1 MRDNHARNAKIIQFI
16 LRVNQWAFWY
26 FVYPDTL
33 GYLGFNIKVVKRAGV
48 AVKRL
53 VKREKT
59 VMKSPAQ
66 KKGGAVCFVETLQR
80 ETVNNEMQKF
90 KMSIT
95 GSYSNDATLRQ
106 IFEGVRIDKVQ
117 KGSLINSKNEWN
129 YFRVA
134 RAIVAH
140 DSASLWDKFSHA
152 GLHDAGEH
160 AIYFTVPNI
169 SCK

>member
-1 MRDNHARNAKIIQFI
+1 
-16 LRVNQWAFWY
+16 
-26 FVYPDTL
+26 
-33 GYLGFNIKVVKRAGV
+33 
-48 AVKRL
+48 
-53 VKREKT
+53 
-59 VMKSPAQ
+59 MKSPAQ
-66 KKGGAVCFVETLQR
+66 KKGGAVGFVETLQR

-129 YFRVA
+129 YFLVA

-140 DSASLWDKFSHA
+140 DSASL
-152 GLHDAGEH
+152 
-160 AIYFTVPNI
+160 
-169 SCK
+169 